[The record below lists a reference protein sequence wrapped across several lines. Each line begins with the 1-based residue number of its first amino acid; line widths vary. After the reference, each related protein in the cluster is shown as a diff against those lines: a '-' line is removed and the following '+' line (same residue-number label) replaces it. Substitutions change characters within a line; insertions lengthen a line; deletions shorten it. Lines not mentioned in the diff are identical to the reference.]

1 LPTTK
6 RESLY
11 FGMMMCFGMVL
22 VMTVYNLSI
31 NGLIG
36 VIPIG
41 EMVVEGIVGFI
52 IALLLD
58 LFIVGPVAKK
68 IAFKLPFDTS
78 KKVFVILAISFC
90 MVVGMVL
97 FMSLYGLGTAYLSN
111 GISSG
116 SLITSYLS
124 IVMKNFI
131 FAFPL
136 QLLIMGPIVRF
147 LFMYFVK
154 GKKLTKAVK

>member
-11 FGMMMCFGMVL
+11 FGIMMCFGMVL

-68 IAFKLPFDTS
+68 VAFKLPFDTS

-154 GKKLTKAVK
+154 GKKFTKAV